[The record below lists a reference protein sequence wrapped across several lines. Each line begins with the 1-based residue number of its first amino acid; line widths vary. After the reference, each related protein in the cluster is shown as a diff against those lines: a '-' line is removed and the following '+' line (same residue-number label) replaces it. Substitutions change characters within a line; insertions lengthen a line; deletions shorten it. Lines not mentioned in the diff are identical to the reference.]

1 MLSIAVELALVV
13 HDHVEVTIMEG
24 RRSGWIS
31 RINLDGSLARP
42 VPTVLVVFSFEF
54 VHHRIFIIDKLVDVG
69 HEVDDGVG
77 VCFVD
82 LLAELDVGYPLVV
95 SYDIFILD
103 TCESVVV
110 LKKVISVLS
119 ESFVMHPGFPKP
131 DPARFALVS

>member
-1 MLSIAVELALVV
+1 
-13 HDHVEVTIMEG
+13 
-24 RRSGWIS
+24 
-31 RINLDGSLARP
+31 
-42 VPTVLVVFSFEF
+42 
-54 VHHRIFIIDKLVDVG
+54 
-69 HEVDDGVG
+69 
-77 VCFVD
+77 VD